1 VRKSLTSVAGVAAL
15 ILALDVP
22 VVAVAAQPETRFP
35 TENKEAT
42 ADRTAID
49 ALAAAQARLSFS
61 LIEKV
66 ANGNNVAARCRS
78 LCMPLSQVTTGR
90 VDATVSPASLAAAL
104 GIVSQGVDHAR
115 RPRSPER
122 LQLRPNRPTPASPR
136 SQMFA
141 ACSPMLVT
149 RSSPRAGSCSRR
161 RARRTGLCR

>member
-61 LIEKV
+61 LIQKV
-66 ANGNNVAARCRS
+66 ANGNNAAARCRS
-78 LCMPLSQVTTGR
+78 LCMPLSQVGS
-90 VDATVSPASLAAAL
+90 AAST
-104 GIVSQGVDHAR
+104 R
-115 RPRSPER
+115 RYRPRALP
-122 LQLRPNRPTPASPR
+122 RPWAS
-136 SQMFA
+136 
-141 ACSPMLVT
+141 
-149 RSSPRAGSCSRR
+149 
-161 RARRTGLCR
+161 